1 MMQKMNI
8 KILPPDINK
17 SKMDFDVEGSDIRY
31 GLGAIKNTSQKDM
44 DEINKEVSKNG
55 NFLDLY
61 DFSQRLDAS
70 ILSKKN
76 LEFLTYSG
84 AFDSIEKNRNKVY
97 QSINILSSI
106 SNAAMEKN
114 SNNQDYLF
122 DDEFDN
128 FSHIPLPEVDNWTT
142 SELLEKNFLL

>member
-1 MMQKMNI
+1 
-8 KILPPDINK
+8 
-17 SKMDFDVEGSDIRY
+17 
-31 GLGAIKNTSQKDM
+31 M
-44 DEINKEVSKNG
+44 DEINDEVSKNG

-84 AFDSIEKNRNKVY
+84 AFDTIEKNRNKVY

-106 SNAAMEKN
+106 SNAAMEKTLIIKII
-114 SNNQDYLF
+114 YLMMSLIISVIF
-122 DDEFDN
+122 LSQKLITGQLLN
-128 FSHIPLPEVDNWTT
+128 FWK
-142 SELLEKNFLL
+142 KNFLL

>member
-1 MMQKMNI
+1 
-8 KILPPDINK
+8 
-17 SKMDFDVEGSDIRY
+17 
-31 GLGAIKNTSQKDM
+31 M
-44 DEINKEVSKNG
+44 DEINEEVSKNG

-76 LEFLTYSG
+76 LEFLTFSG
-84 AFDSIEKNRNKVY
+84 AFDTIEKNRNKVY

-128 FSHIPLPEVDNWTT
+128 FSHIPLQKLITGQPPNFWK
-142 SELLEKNFLL
+142 KNFLL